1 MKMDRISL
9 LLLIASA
16 MTNALGSTVMKHAY
30 GGDTSILS
38 SGIIAGVFK
47 ILLNP
52 WIIVGLGVFGVSFFF
67 MAAALS
73 RTDLTLAYPMM
84 SGLVYIILI
93 FVGFFIFK
101 EKITVLRIMGIGTIL
116 LGITMLT
123 MKS

>member
-1 MKMDRISL
+1 MDRISL
-9 LLLIASA
+9 LLLIASE

-30 GGDTSILS
+30 GGDSSIVS
-38 SGIIAGVFK
+38 SGLIAGILK

-52 WIIVGLGVFGVSFFF
+52 WIILGLGMFGISFFF

-84 SGLVYIILI
+84 SGLVYLILL

-101 EKITVLRIMGIGTIL
+101 EKITMMRIMGIGAIL
-116 LGITMLT
+116 IGITMLT